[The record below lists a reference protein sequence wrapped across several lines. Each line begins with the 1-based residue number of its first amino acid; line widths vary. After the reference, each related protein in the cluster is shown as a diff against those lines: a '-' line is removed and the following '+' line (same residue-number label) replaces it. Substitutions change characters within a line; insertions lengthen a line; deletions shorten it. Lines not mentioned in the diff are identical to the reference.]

1 MIVWIPEWFRCIFG
15 NVLDTNDLSSEH
27 DRCAHN
33 DLRLFLRGL
42 DRARDD
48 GFSLRAF
55 AQTGGLLILIGSV
68 AGV

>member
-1 MIVWIPEWFRCIFG
+1 M
-15 NVLDTNDLSSEH
+15 T
-27 DRCAHN
+27 HN
-33 DLRLFLRGL
+33 DLRLFPRGL

-55 AQTGGLLILIGSV
+55 AQTGGLLILIRSV